1 MFFRF
6 SYIICLH
13 SKEYRF
19 MLSSS
24 ASASDVA
31 RDIRLRLGLKDDKT
45 FNVKWLDIEGES
57 VIHTHV
63 HICVTI
69 HPPPTSCNVWA
80 WAAVCL
86 SLSLCGNTNLAVNRC
101 NYKFF
106 FFSVLNRVVIS
117 INIVSLCSALVY
129 ECVIFPA
136 LRWCS
141 QYGFGSAERMG
152 WSC

>member
-1 MFFRF
+1 
-6 SYIICLH
+6 
-13 SKEYRF
+13 

-80 WAAVCL
+80 
-86 SLSLCGNTNLAVNRC
+86 
-101 NYKFF
+101 
-106 FFSVLNRVVIS
+106 
-117 INIVSLCSALVY
+117 
-129 ECVIFPA
+129 
-136 LRWCS
+136 
-141 QYGFGSAERMG
+141 
-152 WSC
+152 